1 MPRVT
6 TLKEDPPES
15 LQRQELGSPVVR
27 FAGDSGDGM
36 QLTGGRFT
44 ETTAI
49 VGNDLSTLPDF
60 PAEIRAPAGSLAG
73 VSAFQIKFSSKD
85 IHTPGDKP
93 DVLVAMNPA
102 ALKVHQKELIPGGTM
117 IVNTDAFT
125 KKNLK
130 FAGYETNPIEDGS
143 LDDYFTLIP
152 IEMNKMVT
160 RACEGLD
167 MPPKLVGRTKNFFA
181 LGVLFYMYDRPLD
194 TTEGWLKKKFKG
206 KDAIIEANTRALNAG
221 YNYGD
226 TTELFM
232 TRFKVEKANLPSGT
246 YRNMNGNLATSLGLL
261 AASEKSGLNL
271 FYGGYPITPA
281 SDILHTL
288 AAWKHFGV
296 QTFQAEDEI
305 AGISSVIGAAFT
317 GNLAV
322 TATSGPGI
330 ALKGE
335 AMGLGII
342 TELPMVIINV
352 QRGGPSTGLPTK
364 TEQSDLNQALYG
376 RNGEAP
382 MPVIAAATPGD
393 CFYAAYDACRIA
405 LKYMTPVMLLSD
417 GYLANGSEPWMI
429 PNVDDLE
436 EIDVTF
442 VHEKNSDDEFLPY
455 LRNEETLSRP
465 WAIPGTPGL
474 EHRLGGIEKD
484 ENTGHVSYDPENHH
498 RMVELRQEKVNR
510 IQQDIAPIKIFGED
524 HGDMLI
530 LSWGGT
536 YGSCRSAVETLQ
548 EESKKVSHA
557 HIRWISPLPKDLG
570 EIIIGFKNVLVPE
583 INLGQFLRLIR
594 AEYLVDAKGLNLV
607 RGRPISASTI
617 VETVKKTLG

>member
-1 MPRVT
+1 MGKTFKTIDEAVI
-6 TLKEDPPES
+6 
-15 LQRQELGSPVVR
+15 R

-85 IHTPGDKP
+85 IHTPGVNP

-102 ALKVHQKELIPGGTM
+102 ALKVHQKEIIPGGTL
-117 IVNTDAFT
+117 IINTDAFT

-130 FAGYETNPIEDGS
+130 FAGYESNPIEDGS

-152 IEMNKMVT
+152 VEMNKMVT
-160 RACEGLD
+160 AACVGLD
-167 MPPKLVGRTKNFFA
+167 MSPKLVGRTKNLFA
-181 LGVLFYMYDRPLD
+181 LGILFYMYDRPLD
-194 TTEGWLKKKFKG
+194 ATEAWLKKKFKG

-221 YNYGD
+221 YNCGD

-232 TRFKVEKANLPSGT
+232 TRYKVEKANLPSGT

-261 AASEKSGLNL
+261 AASQRSGLKL

-288 AAWKHFGV
+288 AIWKHFGV

-305 AGISSVIGAAFT
+305 AGVAAVIGAAFT
-317 GNLAV
+317 GKLAV

-335 AMGLGII
+335 SLGLGII
-342 TELPMVIINV
+342 TELPLVVINV

-382 MPVIAAATPGD
+382 MPVVAPATPGD
-393 CFYAAYDACRIA
+393 CFYAAYEACRIA
-405 LKYMTPVMLLSD
+405 LKFMTPVMLLSD
-417 GYLANGSEPWMI
+417 GYLANGSEPWKI

-436 EIDVTF
+436 DIDVKF
-442 VHEKNSDDEFLPY
+442 AHENNSENDFLPY
-455 LRNEETLSRP
+455 LRDEDTLSRP

-474 EHRLGGIEKD
+474 EHRLGGIEKA

-498 RMVELRQEKVNR
+498 RMVGLRQEKVNR
-510 IQQDIAPIKIFGED
+510 IQHDIAPLEVFGED
-524 HGDMLI
+524 HGDMLVV
-530 LSWGGT
+530 SWGGT
-536 YGSCRSAVETLQ
+536 YGACRSAVETLN
-548 EESKKVSHA
+548 EEGKKVSHV
-557 HIRWISPLPKDLG
+557 HLRWINPLPKDLG

-583 INLGQFLRLIR
+583 INLGQLLRLVR
-594 AEYLVDAKGLNLV
+594 SEYLVDAQGLNLV
-607 RGRPISASTI
+607 RGRPIGASTI
-617 VETVKKTLG
+617 VETVNKTLG

>member
-1 MPRVT
+1 MGKTFKTIDEAVI
-6 TLKEDPPES
+6 
-15 LQRQELGSPVVR
+15 R

-93 DVLVAMNPA
+93 DILVAMNPA
-102 ALKVHQKELIPGGTM
+102 ALRVHQKEIVPGGTI

-130 FAGYETNPIEDGS
+130 FADYETSPIEDGS
-143 LDDYFTLIP
+143 LDDYFTVIP

-160 RACEGLD
+160 AACEGVDLS
-167 MPPKLVGRTKNFFA
+167 PKFVARTKNLFA
-181 LGVLFYMYDRPLD
+181 LGVLFYMYDRPLEA
-194 TTEGWLKKKFKG
+194 TEKWLKKKFKG
-206 KDAIIEANTRALNAG
+206 KDAIIEANTKALIAG

-226 TTELFM
+226 TTELFT
-232 TRFKVEKANLPSGT
+232 TRFKVEKAQLPKGK

-261 AASEKSGLNL
+261 AASENSGLDL

-288 AAWKHFGV
+288 ASWKHFGV

-305 AGISSVIGAAFT
+305 AGIMSIIGASFA
-317 GNLAV
+317 GKLAV

-335 AMGLGII
+335 AMGLAVI

-382 MPVIAAATPGD
+382 MPIVAPATPGD
-393 CFYAAYDACRIA
+393 CFYTAYEACRIA
-405 LKYMTPVMLLSD
+405 IKYMTPVFYLSD
-417 GYLANGSEPWMI
+417 GYLANGSEPWKI
-429 PNVDDLE
+429 PDVKDLNPIKVDFAKKTNADG
-436 EIDVTF
+436 
-442 VHEKNSDDEFLPY
+442 EFHPY
-455 LRNEETLSRP
+455 QRDKETLSRP
-465 WAIPGTPGL
+465 WAIPGTPKL
-474 EHRLGGIEKD
+474 EHRLGGIEKE
-484 ENTGHVSYDPENHH
+484 ENTGHVNYDPDNHH
-498 RMVELRQEKVNR
+498 RMTEIRQEKVNR
-510 IQQDIAPIKIFGED
+510 VRESIGNTDLYGESS
-524 HGDMLI
+524 GDLLI
-530 LSWGGT
+530 LAWGGT
-536 YGSCRSAVETLQ
+536 YGACRSAT
-548 EESKKVSHA
+548 ESMKDKGFKVSHA
-557 HIRWISPLPKDLG
+557 HLRWVNPFPKDLG
-570 EIIIGFKNVLVPE
+570 EIIIQFKKVLIPE
-583 INLGQFLRLIR
+583 INMGQLIKLVR
-594 AEYLVDAKGLNLV
+594 SEFLVDAQGLNLV
-607 RGRPISASTI
+607 RGRPIGASVI
-617 VETVKKTLG
+617 IEKAKEIIG

>member
-1 MPRVT
+1 MGKTFKTIDEAVI
-6 TLKEDPPES
+6 
-15 LQRQELGSPVVR
+15 R

-44 ETTAI
+44 KTTAI

-548 EESKKVSHA
+548 EEGKKVSHA

-607 RGRPISASTI
+607 RGRPISVSTI

>member
-1 MPRVT
+1 MGKTFKTIDEAVI
-6 TLKEDPPES
+6 
-15 LQRQELGSPVVR
+15 R

-405 LKYMTPVMLLSD
+405 LKYMTPVIMLSD

-510 IQQDIAPIKIFGED
+510 IQQDIAPIKIFGKD

-548 EESKKVSHA
+548 EEGKKVSHA

-607 RGRPISASTI
+607 RGRPISVSTI

>member
-1 MPRVT
+1 MGKTFKTIDEAVI
-6 TLKEDPPES
+6 
-15 LQRQELGSPVVR
+15 R

-49 VGNDLSTLPDF
+49 VGNDLSTLPDY

-85 IHTPGDKP
+85 IHTPGVNP

-102 ALKVHQKELIPGGTM
+102 ALKVHQKEIIPGGTL
-117 IVNTDAFT
+117 IINTDAFT

-130 FAGYETNPIEDGS
+130 FAGYESNPIEDGS

-152 IEMNKMVT
+152 VEMNKMVT
-160 RACEGLD
+160 AACEGLD
-167 MPPKLVGRTKNFFA
+167 LSPKLVGRTKNFFA
-181 LGVLFYMYDRPLD
+181 LGILFYMYDRPLD
-194 TTEGWLKKKFKG
+194 ATEAWLKKKFKG

-232 TRFKVEKANLPSGT
+232 TRYKVEKANLPSGT

-261 AASEKSGLNL
+261 AASQRSGLKL

-288 AAWKHFGV
+288 AIWKHFGV

-317 GNLAV
+317 GKLAV

-335 AMGLGII
+335 ALGLGVI
-342 TELPMVIINV
+342 TELPLVVINV

-382 MPVIAAATPGD
+382 LPVIAPATPGD
-393 CFYAAYDACRIA
+393 CFYAAYEACRIA
-405 LKYMTPVMLLSD
+405 LKFMTPVMLLSD
-417 GYLANGSEPWMI
+417 GYLANGSEPWKI

-436 EIDVTF
+436 DIDVKF
-442 VHEKNSDDEFLPY
+442 AHKQNSENDFLPY
-455 LRNEETLSRP
+455 LRDEDTLSRP

-474 EHRLGGIEKD
+474 EHRLGGIEKE

-510 IQQDIAPIKIFGED
+510 IQNDIPPLEVFGED
-524 HGDMLI
+524 HGDMLV

-536 YGSCRSAVETLQ
+536 YGACRSAVETLN
-548 EESKKVSHA
+548 EEGKNVSHV
-557 HIRWISPLPKDLG
+557 HLRWINPLPKDLG

-583 INLGQFLRLIR
+583 INLGQLLRLVR
-594 AEYLVDAKGLNLV
+594 SEYLVDAQGLNLV
-607 RGRPISASTI
+607 RGRPIGASTI
-617 VETVKKTLG
+617 VETVKKTIG

>member
-1 MPRVT
+1 MGKTFKTIDEAVI
-6 TLKEDPPES
+6 
-15 LQRQELGSPVVR
+15 R

-232 TRFKVEKANLPSGT
+232 TRFKIEKANLPSGT

-288 AAWKHFGV
+288 ATWKHFGV

-474 EHRLGGIEKD
+474 EHRLGGIEKE

-548 EESKKVSHA
+548 EEGKKVSHA

-617 VETVKKTLG
+617 VETVKKTLS

>member
-1 MPRVT
+1 MGKTFKTIDEAVI
-6 TLKEDPPES
+6 
-15 LQRQELGSPVVR
+15 R

-442 VHEKNSDDEFLPY
+442 VLEKNSDDEFLPY

-484 ENTGHVSYDPENHH
+484 ENTGHVSYDPGNHH

-548 EESKKVSHA
+548 EEGKKVSHA